1 MPILT
6 MPRTKNFRTFVVQ
19 LWPRLAPLLAGPT
32 AGPLQAPLLHEG
44 SAEVFSFWYQ
54 RVGLPML
61 MWIEGSNVAVGWA
74 KRELWACLSV
84 TFSLSWASPLQLKNG
99 SSVLPGSTRVRPG
112 EIRNF
117 LTLVPVRF
125 ITKSGCP
132 LTQLKYRS
140 CTFLDK
146 FRYTR
151 PKNKYEFTVSA
162 KCEFRPSAPSACNK
176 YRKFRRGYLAL
187 WSTWQLVNQFHTQG
201 RL

>member
-1 MPILT
+1 MFK
-6 MPRTKNFRTFVVQ
+6 RYFF
-19 LWPRLAPLLAGPT
+19 
-32 AGPLQAPLLHEG
+32 H
-44 SAEVFSFWYQ
+44 SAE
-54 RVGLPML
+54 PH
-61 MWIEGSNVAVGWA
+61 
-74 KRELWACLSV
+74 
-84 TFSLSWASPLQLKNG
+84 PLQLKNG

-112 EIRNF
+112 EIRKF

-176 YRKFRRGYLAL
+176 YRKFPRLSCFVKHMAARKSIPHTGSFISKSRTFIMTAL
-187 WSTWQLVNQFHTQG
+187 L
-201 RL
+201 R